1 MRERLSPQL
10 PKWPFY
16 VGDAL
21 MLGLA
26 WFIYAQGSHPL
37 GGSGLVLM
45 TLCVLAGAGMAILP
59 FVLEYRAAVKVAEA
73 GALTSVVS
81 QIGELTKIAEQISGA
96 TSRWQLAQEA
106 ADKTADAAR
115 AIAERMTAEVQGFKE
130 FMKGANETEKATL
143 RLEVEKL
150 RRAEQDWLQV
160 VVRILD
166 HVFALHRA
174 AVETGQPR
182 LIEQITRFQLACH
195 EAARRVGLVP
205 FVVEPGEAFNAEKH
219 QWAEGKENP
228 PPNASV
234 AETVATGY
242 RFQGRLLRPP
252 LVRLQASPASPP
264 DTAAEDSA
272 AGNQAQLPLTSAAET
287 PGT

>member
-1 MRERLSPQL
+1 MRDRLSPQL
-10 PKWPFY
+10 AKWPFF

-26 WFIYAQGSHPL
+26 WFIYARGSQPL
-37 GGSGLVLM
+37 GGSVLGLM
-45 TLCVLAGAGMAILP
+45 TLCVLAGAGMAMLP

-81 QIGELTKIAEQISGA
+81 QIAELTKIAEQISGA
-96 TSRWQLAQEA
+96 TSRWQIAQEA
-106 ADKTADAAR
+106 ADHTADAAR

-160 VVRILD
+160 IVRILD

-174 AVETGQPR
+174 AAETGQPR
-182 LIEQITRFQLACH
+182 LIEQITRFQSACR

-219 QWAEGKENP
+219 QWVEGKENP

-252 LVRLQASPASPP
+252 LVRLQASPSSPP
-264 DTAAEDSA
+264 DAAAEDPA
-272 AGNQAQLPLTSAAET
+272 AGNQAPLPLAGAPET

>member
-1 MRERLSPQL
+1 MRDRLSPQL
-10 PKWPFY
+10 AKWPFF

-26 WFIYAQGSHPL
+26 WFIYARGSQPL
-37 GGSGLVLM
+37 GGSALGLM
-45 TLCVLAGAGMAILP
+45 TLCVLAGAGMAMLP
-59 FVLEYRAAVKVAEA
+59 FVLEYRAAVKIAEA

-81 QIGELTKIAEQISGA
+81 QIAELTKIAEQISGA
-96 TSRWQLAQEA
+96 TSRWQVAQEA
-106 ADKTADAAR
+106 ADQTADAAR

-160 VVRILD
+160 IVRMLD

-264 DTAAEDSA
+264 DAAAEDSA
-272 AGNQAQLPLTSAAET
+272 AGNQAQLPLANAPET

>member
-1 MRERLSPQL
+1 MLDHLSPRL
-10 PKWPFY
+10 HKWPFFL
-16 VGDAL
+16 GDAL
-21 MLGLA
+21 LLGLA
-26 WFIYAQGSHPL
+26 WFIYTQGAHPL
-37 GGSGLVLM
+37 GGRELALV

-73 GALTSVVS
+73 GALTSVVA
-81 QIGELTKIAEQISGA
+81 QIGDLAKVAEQISGA

-106 ADKTADAAR
+106 ADQTADAAR

-130 FMKGANETEKATL
+130 FMKGANESEKATL

-160 VVRILD
+160 IVRILD

-174 AVETGQPR
+174 AVQSGQAR
-182 LIEQITRFQLACH
+182 VIEQISRFQLACR

-205 FVVEPGEAFNAEKH
+205 FVVEAGEAFNPEKH
-219 QWAEGKENP
+219 QWVEGKENP

-234 AETVATGY
+234 AETLAPGFT
-242 RFQGRLLRPP
+242 FQGRLLRPP
-252 LVRLQASPASPP
+252 LVRLQSSPG
-264 DTAAEDSA
+264 TQAAAAPEGSA
-272 AGNQAQLPLTSAAET
+272 APDQAQLPLAGA
-287 PGT
+287 PDALGA